1 VSNIVPVL
9 HLLGLP
15 LTAGVP
21 EVLEAIKA
29 QQRQMD
35 TQKRKADAMEEAWAT
50 EHARVQRAENPDN
63 WRATWAGD
71 PSTEDVDTTVLDHG
85 NLITLDH
92 GTGQVLMHFRPCC
105 QNLRCE
111 CTRRQFPG
119 GYCDCHEN
127 DE

>member
-1 VSNIVPVL
+1 MTNIVPVL

-29 QQRQMD
+29 QQRQTD
-35 TQKRKADAMEEAWAT
+35 VQRRRGDSMEEAWRT
-50 EHARVQRAENPDN
+50 EHARVKRAEDPNN
-63 WRATWAGD
+63 WRAVWTGD
-71 PSTEDVDTTVLDHG
+71 TATDDIETTALNHG
-85 NLITLDH
+85 NLVELA
-92 GTGQVLMHFRPCC
+92 GVGQVFMHFRPCC

-111 CTRRQFPG
+111 CKTRRLPG
-119 GYCDCHEN
+119 GFCACHEN

>member
-1 VSNIVPVL
+1 MMNIVPVL

-29 QQRQMD
+29 QQRQ
-35 TQKRKADAMEEAWAT
+35 TEIQKRKATAMEEAWAT
-50 EHARVQRAENPDN
+50 EHARVKRAENPDN
-63 WRATWAGD
+63 WRAVWTGD
-71 PSTEDVDTTVLDHG
+71 ESTSNPDNTALNHG
-85 NLITLDH
+85 NLVELA
-92 GTGQVLMHFRPCC
+92 GVGQVLMTFRPCC

-111 CTRRQFPG
+111 CTRRLIPG
-119 GYCDCHEN
+119 GYCTCHEN